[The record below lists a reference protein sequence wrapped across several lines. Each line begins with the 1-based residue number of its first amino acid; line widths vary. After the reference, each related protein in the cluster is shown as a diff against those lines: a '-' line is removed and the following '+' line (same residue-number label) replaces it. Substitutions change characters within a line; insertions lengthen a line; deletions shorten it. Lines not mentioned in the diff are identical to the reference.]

1 MLLVGIVG
9 GSFVSLALLVFVLTR
24 VIAPPQEDKTVAAA
38 LSPGGQSDRD
48 KDDTSGSTR
57 ERAGNKHAQKKN
69 TKRSTDEDKQNSE
82 DEGNEFKPGGMLAD
96 GGLVDSVFDVMEGEE
111 YEVPEGMAGLLV
123 KWPANARTGGKIMLN
138 GDSKPLKTSGP
149 LKFDLKPGVY
159 RVALTRPG
167 YKEIVAVVNL
177 LKDKMT
183 QFKTDWERI
192 ELASTGQFRAGDA
205 SQYDGWMQD
214 FEAAQ
219 VLAKQENKDVM
230 IAFYGSD
237 WCGWCIRMAQ
247 EVLHQKSFHD
257 QTKNNLVLVFADFPE
272 ESRRQ
277 GESAGC
283 KAEREAKRKIRGRW
297 VPHYRFHGL
306 RRSPLR
312 GERLC
317 RGRGQRV
324 HGACFGAAERK
335 KKRDE
340 LFAKIESSD
349 DEGRFE
355 AAKEAL
361 AWLRERSLIGHYA
374 ETLNKWYELAEK
386 MDPEN
391 EKEQLEGFFEVKWTA
406 GLVSLDR
413 EDKDEIQAAVDE
425 FDAWNKQHTIH
436 DADRGARLN
445 LLAAIMLAGIEKE
458 DEANKYVQAGLE
470 YDTEDY
476 ALVAQLHA
484 ASSYLRKEKSYG
496 TGFVVA
502 DGGYLLTNHHVI
514 EGPERTVVR
523 FRGEDDK
530 AIDVDADIIAND
542 KRLDIALL
550 KIDVPAGVDLTP
562 IPINAGDVFPGAR
575 VGVFGYPLGDAAG
588 THLKL
593 TTGIISSLPE
603 KRTMGMLM
611 LDCRVN
617 PGNSGG
623 PLCNNKGE
631 CIGLITAKSGGGFG
645 VDSYGMARPGKALQ
659 KYLEDHL
666 PNYAPPD
673 TADEDLEWDK
683 IYQHVSASV
692 LMIVKIDGGKED
704 GVASDEDSASD
715 DADRKGTDKKDKD
728 KKDKDKK
735 DKDKK
740 DKDKKDE
747 DADDDRTEKGR
758 KDEEEEVNPFL

>member
-9 GSFVSLALLVFVLTR
+9 GSFVSLALLVFVLTS
-24 VIAPPQEDKTVAAA
+24 VIAPPQEDKTVATA

-48 KDDTSGSTR
+48 KDDTSGGTR
-57 ERAGNKHAQKKN
+57 ERAGSKHAQKKN

-123 KWPANARTGGKIMLN
+123 KWPADARAGGKISLN
-138 GDSKPLKTSGP
+138 GDSKPMNPSGP

-177 LKDKMT
+177 LKDKLT
-183 QFKTDWERI
+183 QFKTDWKRI
-192 ELASTGQFRAGDA
+192 ELASTGPFRPGDA

-219 VLAKQENKDVM
+219 VLARQENKDVM

-257 QTKNNLVLVFADFPE
+257 RTKNNLVLVFADFP
-272 ESRRQ
+272 RNPV
-277 GESAGC
+277 A
-283 KAEREAKRKIRGRW
+283 KAKVQDAKRNEKLSEKFAVDGYPTIVFTDSDGRPFG
-297 VPHYRFHGL
+297 VSGYVEGGVTAFMEHISEL
-306 RRSPLR
+306 RS
-312 GERLC
+312 
-317 RGRGQRV
+317 
-324 HGACFGAAERK
+324 AK
-335 KKRDE
+335 KERDE

-361 AWLRERSLIGHYA
+361 AWLRERDLIGHYA
-374 ETLNKWYELAEK
+374 ETLNQWYELAEK

-413 EDKDEIQAAVDE
+413 EDKDEIQAAVDD
-425 FDAWNKQHTIH
+425 FDAWNKEHTIRN
-436 DADRGARLN
+436 ADRGARLN

-458 DEANKYVQAGLE
+458 DEAYKYIQAGLQ
-470 YDTEDY
+470 YDSEDY
-476 ALVAQLHA
+476 AVVAQLHA
-484 ASSYLRKEKSYG
+484 ASSYLGKERSYG

-502 DGGYLLTNHHVI
+502 QGGYLLTNHHVI

-530 AIDVDADIIAND
+530 AIDVDADIIAKD
-542 KRLDIALL
+542 KRLDVALL

-562 IPINAGDVFPGAR
+562 IPINAGAVFPGAR

-645 VDSYGMARPGKALQ
+645 VDSYGMARPGKAVQ

-704 GVASDEDSASD
+704 GDASDEESASD
-715 DADRKGTDKKDKD
+715 DADRKGTDKDD
-728 KKDKDKK
+728 T
-735 DKDKK
+735 
-740 DKDKKDE
+740 DKKDE
-747 DADDDRTEKGR
+747 DADDDKTEKGR